1 MIDRPPAERSLLA
14 LLGSALRRTARIA
27 TERPRAAL
35 WTLLALTSALF
46 AVAVAATTAAS
57 LDQWAQARPGAAASM
72 VIYLGEGI
80 DDTRA
85 QTLVGELRALR
96 GVERAEL
103 VPAAESARRLV
114 GALGADAALLEG
126 VDVAALPASVEV
138 SLAPG
143 VRDVVALSPTVRALR
158 AADGVADIVVEDAQD
173 DRIAGALG
181 TLRAVA
187 WAGAALFAGLALMIV
202 LAAIRVRL
210 DPGRA
215 HGRWSLG
222 GDELVVAQLLGA
234 GPSFLVFPTALAGAL
249 SGVLAALLAV
259 AALAAGLHAYGDAIA
274 HALAPALGAVE
285 LLAPSPAQIA
295 LFVALGAGLGTVG
308 GALAGA
314 SRVAR

>member
-1 MIDRPPAERSLLA
+1 MIDRPPSGRSLVA
-14 LLGSALRRTARIA
+14 LLASALRRTARIA

-57 LDQWAQARPGAAASM
+57 LDRWAQARPGASASM
-72 VIYLGEGI
+72 VIYLGDGI
-80 DDTRA
+80 DEARA

-96 GVERAEL
+96 GVDGAQL
-103 VPAAESARRLV
+103 VSADESARRLV

-126 VDVAALPASVEV
+126 VDVGALPASVEV
-138 SLAPG
+138 TLAPG

-158 AADGVADIVVEDAQD
+158 GADGVADIVVEDAED

-210 DPGRA
+210 DRD
-215 HGRWSLG
+215 R
-222 GDELVVAQLLGA
+222 DELAVAQLLGA
-234 GPSFLVFPTALAGAL
+234 GPSFIVFPTALAGAL
-249 SGVLAALLAV
+249 SGALAALLAV

-274 HALAPALGAVE
+274 HALAPSLGAVA
-285 LLAPSPAQIA
+285 LLPPALAHVA
-295 LFVALGAGLGTVG
+295 LFVALGAGLGFVG
-308 GALAGA
+308 GGLAGA